1 MAAAAFAGLIMG
13 SGAAAWAQT
22 DGSSSSSSATD
33 GSSSSSAPDSSP
45 SAPDAPVPGPH
56 HHHHDG
62 SSDDCPNM
70 GPDSG
75 SSSNN
80 VPSNYSGA

>member
-1 MAAAAFAGLIMG
+1 MQLKHAMAAAAFAGLIMG

-33 GSSSSSAPDSSP
+33 GSSSAPST
-45 SAPDAPVPGPH
+45 APGAPGPRH
-56 HHHHDG
+56 HYDG
-62 SSDDCPNM
+62 SSANCPNM

-75 SSSNN
+75 SNSND
-80 VPSNYSGA
+80 VPSAYSGA